1 MTKDIEFVESKPNT
15 MKFNKLGDY
24 IQGTLTEI
32 GETTSPDSYGKL
44 SMIYSVKADKG
55 QFLGSHLN
63 EDTGKYELD
72 KDMTTINEGDEY
84 VVFIDKYK
92 KPLVGAM
99 KKIVPGQ
106 KFLMKLVEIRKTD
119 KGNPAKI
126 IKAMPGRTPDG
137 KPAMD
142 ESWAEQNNFG
152 NFDE

>member
-32 GETTSPDSYGKL
+32 GETTSPDAYGKL

-55 QFLGSHLN
+55 QFLGTHLN
-63 EDTGKYELD
+63 EETGKYDLD
-72 KDMTTINEGDEY
+72 KEATVINEGDEY
-84 VVFIDKYK
+84 TIFVDKHK
-92 KPLVGAM
+92 GPLVSAM
-99 KKIVPGQ
+99 KKVAVGQ

-119 KGNPAKI
+119 KVNPTKI
-126 IKAMPGRTPDG
+126 IKVMPGKTPDD

-142 ESWAEQNNFG
+142 EEWVEQNNFG
-152 NFDE
+152 NFEE